1 MQTLNVGNAA
11 DIICLYTS
19 GRLSSLSIVKQI
31 LLVTSNGGASNSI
44 LQRHLGKEGLH
55 GSRVLGQISA
65 LSSPVGNNASNVG
78 GSHAGSLHLGGGV
91 VVEVVRADGVLAR
104 SIDINARAGV
114 AEGRDGILDS
124 DAADGESSAVAT
136 SDLGGGELACISGRV
151 TGSKHGVEAAAR
163 KSALQGSVD
172 DVLTCRVC

>member
-11 DIICLYTS
+11 DIICRYTS

-31 LLVTSNGGASNSI
+31 LLVTSNGCASNSI
-44 LQRHLGKEGLH
+44 LQRHLGEESLH
-55 GSRVLGQISA
+55 GSRVLGEISA
-65 LSSPVGNNASNVG
+65 LSSPVGNDTSNVG
-78 GSHAGSLHLGGGV
+78 SSHASTLHLGGGV
-91 VVEVVRADGVLAR
+91 VVNVVGADGVLAR
-104 SIDINARAGV
+104 GVDINARAGV
-114 AEGRDGILDS
+114 AEGRDSILDS
-124 DAADGESSAVAT
+124 DAADGEGSAIAT